1 MWDFARDARE
11 LRRFLSGLPIPPA
24 RYDALVQAIARLDTA
39 PAVDEILDFTLTK

>member
-24 RYDALVQAIARLDTA
+24 RYDALVHAIARLDTA
-39 PAVDEILDFTLTK
+39 PAVDEILAFTLTE